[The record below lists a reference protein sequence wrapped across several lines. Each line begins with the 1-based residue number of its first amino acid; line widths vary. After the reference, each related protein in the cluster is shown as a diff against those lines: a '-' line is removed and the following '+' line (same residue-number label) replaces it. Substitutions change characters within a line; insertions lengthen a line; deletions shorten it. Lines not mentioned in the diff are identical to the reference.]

1 MPTLREGYEIDP
13 ALAGLIRHMRAI
25 DDYRQVFDRLQAS
38 WDTLTLLG
46 QLSGNAT
53 EMSGTRSAFEK
64 LTASLL
70 GHLAKETRDKVMTD
84 LRIKAQ
90 NAIDVLVRNLFERTA
105 DIGFLAADT
114 DIREML
120 EAPASPEARSAIE
133 ARFRDYVAKYSV
145 YSDIVLVDREGT

>member
-1 MPTLREGYEIDP
+1 
-13 ALAGLIRHMRAI
+13 MRAI

-53 EMSGTRSAFEK
+53 EMSGTRSAFET

-70 GHLAKETRDKVMTD
+70 GHLAKETRDKAMAD

-105 DIGFLAADT
+105 DIGFLSTDTAVREFMQASAPSRHTPPTFSNRPSIPFGAASRSARWLVNSRKARP
-114 DIREML
+114 RE
-120 EAPASPEARSAIE
+120 ASSAGRLARSRA
-133 ARFRDYVAKYSV
+133 AV
-145 YSDIVLVDREGT
+145 

>member
-1 MPTLREGYEIDP
+1 
-13 ALAGLIRHMRAI
+13 
-25 DDYRQVFDRLQAS
+25 
-38 WDTLTLLG
+38 
-46 QLSGNAT
+46 
-53 EMSGTRSAFEK
+53 MSGTRSAFEK

-120 EAPASPEARSAIE
+120 EAGI
-133 ARFRDYVAKYSV
+133 
-145 YSDIVLVDREGT
+145 